1 MFKKLLMLLRPFW
14 STFGVLIVLVF
25 ARKAFEL
32 VQPYYWGKLVDAFY
46 HPIASDIWRLVTI
59 IGFMMLGDLIID
71 FIHTNVEN
79 QKFIFR
85 INKTIDMNTVK
96 KASSL
101 SLGQITGQNSGFRQ
115 KVATQGANASA
126 QMAQI
131 SMYDI
136 LPGIATIV
144 FAFGFLFVSN
154 HLLGAIVGVTVLIS
168 LSISIPANIKMART
182 IREYRK
188 IDDVVGQQYSEVLR
202 SLPLVMLSGQETE
215 TISRLATEYHKATA
229 FGEKMWLKYHMTI
242 GLFRDVSSRVG
253 NLAVIATGAYLVLQG
268 SLTAGALMAT
278 IAWARM
284 VFNQS
289 DQLARLSRRLIV
301 VSVDALRYF
310 EIIDLKPSIVSP
322 ENGIMFNP
330 LKGAVTFRN
339 VSFAYPEAKT
349 EVDALHNVSFSIA
362 PGEVAAIVGHSGAG
376 KSTIVNLL
384 LRGFDPVSGEI
395 DIDGVDL
402 KQVDLGSFRSSI
414 GYVEQQV
421 RLWDDTLRYN
431 LLFGIKDQSKVTEAR
446 LKEIAELSKI
456 SSFFDRLPE
465 GFDTK
470 IGENGVKLS
479 GGERQ
484 RVAIARALLK
494 DPSLLIL
501 DEATN
506 SLDTIN
512 DAHIQQAMRDAM
524 KGRTGIII
532 AHRLSTIRHA
542 DKIIVMEKGRVAGMG
557 THAELIVSCPE
568 YKNLVEK
575 EGQVIVA

>member
-1 MFKKLLMLLRPFW
+1 MFKKILMLLRPFW
-14 STFGVLIVLVF
+14 GTFGVLIFLVF

-46 HPIASDIWRLVTI
+46 HPVASDIWHLVMI
-59 IGFMMLGDLIID
+59 IGLMMLGDLIFD
-71 FIHTNVEN
+71 YIHTNVEN

-85 INKTIDMNTVK
+85 INKVIDMNTVK
-96 KASSL
+96 KAASL

-115 KVATQGANASA
+115 KVATQGANAVA
-126 QMAQI
+126 QTAQI

-136 LPGIATIV
+136 LPGLATII
-144 FAFGFLFVSN
+144 FAFSFLFVSN
-154 HLLGAIVGVTVLIS
+154 HLLGLIVLGTVAIS

-188 IDDVVGQQYSEVLR
+188 IDDVVGQQYSEILR

-215 TISRLATEYHKATA
+215 TIARLGTEYQKATS
-229 FGEKMWLKYHMTI
+229 FGEKMWFRYHMVTGLSRDTI
-242 GLFRDVSSRVG
+242 SRAG
-253 NLAVIATGAYLVLQG
+253 NLAVISAGAYLVLNG

-289 DQLARLSRRLIV
+289 DQLARLFRRLIV
-301 VSVDALRYF
+301 VSVDAFRYF

-322 ENGIMFNP
+322 ENGVKFNP
-330 LKGAVTFRN
+330 LKGSVAFKN
-339 VSFAYPEAKT
+339 VSFAYPEAKSD
-349 EVDALHNVSFSIA
+349 VNALHDVSFSIK
-362 PGEVAAIVGHSGAG
+362 PGEVVAVVGHSGAG
-376 KSTIVNLL
+376 KSTIVSLL

-395 DIDGVDL
+395 DIDGTNL
-402 KQVDLGSFRSSI
+402 KQVDLRTFRSSI

-431 LLFGIKDQSKVTEAR
+431 LLFGIKDQAAVTEER

-456 SSFFDRLPE
+456 SSFFDRLPD

-512 DAHIQQAMRDAM
+512 DAYIQQAMRDAM
-524 KGRTGIII
+524 RGRTGIII

-557 THAELIVSCPE
+557 THTELLASCPE

>member
-1 MFKKLLMLLRPFW
+1 MFKKILTLLRPFW
-14 STFGVLIVLVF
+14 GTFGILIFLVF

-32 VQPYYWGKLVDAFY
+32 VQPYYWGKLVDAFF
-46 HPIASDIWRLVTI
+46 HPVAENVWHLVMI
-59 IGFMMLGDLIID
+59 LGFTMLGDLILD
-71 FIHTNVEN
+71 YIHTNVEN
-79 QKFIFR
+79 QRFIFR
-85 INKTIDMNTVK
+85 ISQVIDMNTVK
-96 KASSL
+96 KAASL

-115 KVATQGANASA
+115 KVATQGANAVSNVA
-126 QMAQI
+126 QA

-136 LPGIATIV
+136 LPGLTTIV
-144 FAFGFLFVSN
+144 FAFGFLFTSN
-154 HLLGAIVGVTVLIS
+154 HTLGFIVLGTVALS
-168 LSISIPANIKMART
+168 LSISIPANIRMASR
-182 IREYRK
+182 IREWRK
-188 IDDVVGQQYSEVLR
+188 IDDIVGQQYSEVLR
-202 SLPLVMLSGQETE
+202 SLPLVMLSGHEEE
-215 TISRLATEYHKATA
+215 TISRLNTEYQKVTT
-229 FGEKMWLKYHMTI
+229 FGEKMWLKYHMSI
-242 GLFRDVSSRVG
+242 GLSRDTISRLG
-253 NLAVIATGAYLVLQG
+253 NLAVISAGAYLVLQG

-284 VFNQS
+284 VFGQS
-289 DQLARLSRRLIV
+289 DQMARIFRRMIV
-301 VSVDALRYF
+301 QSVDVFRYF
-310 EIIDLKPSIVSP
+310 KIIDLKPSIVSP
-322 ENGIMFNP
+322 ANG
-330 LKGAVTFRN
+330 VTFHPMKGDVEFKN
-339 VSFAYPEAKT
+339 VSFSYPEAKT
-349 EVDALHNVSFSIA
+349 EVNALHDVSFSINS
-362 PGEVAAIVGHSGAG
+362 GEVVAIVGHSGAG
-376 KSTIVNLL
+376 KSTIVSLL

-395 DIDGVDL
+395 TVDGTDL
-402 KQVDLGSFRSSI
+402 KQVDLQSFRSSI

-431 LLFGIKDQSKVTEAR
+431 LLFGIKDQSKVTEER

-456 SSFFDRLPE
+456 SSFFDRLPD

-494 DPSLLIL
+494 DPRLLIL

-512 DAHIQQAMRDAM
+512 DAYIQQAMRDAM

-542 DKIIVMEKGRVAGMG
+542 DKIIVMEKGRVAGIG
-557 THAELIVSCPE
+557 SHAVLLATCEQ

-575 EGQVIVA
+575 EGQMIVA

>member
-1 MFKKLLMLLRPFW
+1 MFKKILLLLRPFW
-14 STFGVLIVLVF
+14 GTFGVLIFLVF

-32 VQPYYWGKLVDAFY
+32 VQPYYWGKLVDVFF
-46 HPIASDIWRLVTI
+46 HPEASQIKYLILI
-59 IGFMMLGDLIID
+59 IGLTMAADLILD
-71 FIHTNVEN
+71 WIHTIFEN

-85 INKTIDMNTVK
+85 IDKLIDLNTAK
-96 KASSL
+96 KAASL

-115 KVATQGANASA
+115 KVASQGASA
-126 QMAQI
+126 VTNTAQLAI
-131 SMYDI
+131 YDI
-136 LPGIATIV
+136 LPGVATII
-144 FAFGFLFVSN
+144 FAFSFLFISN
-154 HLLGAIVGVTVLIS
+154 HILGYIVLATVGVS
-168 LSISIPANIKMART
+168 LLVVTPANMKMARK

-188 IDDVVGQQYSEVLR
+188 VDDILGQQYSEVLR
-202 SLPLVMLSGQETE
+202 SLPLVMLSGQEEE
-215 TISRLATEYHKATA
+215 TIGRLDREYEKVATFA
-229 FGEKMWLKYHMTI
+229 EKMWLRYHTVT
-242 GLFRDVSSRVG
+242 GLSRDFIDKAG
-253 NLAVIATGAYLVLQG
+253 NLAVIATGAYLVLNG
-268 SLTAGALMAT
+268 SLTAGALMAS

-284 VFNQS
+284 VFNQTA
-289 DQLARLSRRLIV
+289 QLARVSRRLV
-301 VSVDALRYF
+301 VISVDVLRYF
-310 EIIDLKPSIVSP
+310 EIIDLRSNIVSP
-322 ENGIMFNP
+322 ENGVKFSP
-330 LKGAVTFRN
+330 LKGAVDFKN

-349 EVDALHNVSFSIA
+349 DTNALHNVSFSIS
-362 PGEVAAIVGHSGAG
+362 PGEVVAIVGHSGAG
-376 KSTIVNLL
+376 KSTIVSLL

-431 LLFGIKDQSKVTEAR
+431 LLFGIKDQSKITEER

-456 SSFFDRLPE
+456 SAFFDRLPD

-557 THAELIVSCPE
+557 SHTELLATCE
-568 YKNLVEK
+568 QYKNLVEK

>member
-1 MFKKLLMLLRPFW
+1 M
-14 STFGVLIVLVF
+14 LIVLVF

-46 HPIASDIWRLVTI
+46 NPIANNIWHLVTI
-59 IGFMMLGDLIID
+59 IGFMMLGDLILD

-96 KASSL
+96 KAASL

-136 LPGIATIV
+136 LPGFATII
-144 FAFGFLFVSN
+144 FAFSFLFVSN
-154 HLLGAIVGVTVLIS
+154 HLLGAIVCVTVIIS

-215 TISRLATEYHKATA
+215 TISRLDAEYRKATS
-229 FGEKMWLKYHMTI
+229 FGEKMWLKYHMTV
-242 GLFRDVSSRVG
+242 GLSRDAISRLG

-268 SLTAGALMAT
+268 SLTAGTLMAT

-289 DQLARLSRRLIV
+289 DQLARLFRRLTV

-310 EIIDLKPSIVSP
+310 EIIDLRPSIVSP
-322 ENGIMFNP
+322 ENGTVFKP
-330 LKGAVTFRN
+330 LKGSVAFKD

-349 EVDALHNVSFSIA
+349 EVNALHNVSFSIA
-362 PGEVAAIVGHSGAG
+362 PGEVVAIVGHSGAG
-376 KSTIVNLL
+376 KSTLINLI
-384 LRGFDPVSGEI
+384 LRGFDPVAGSIE
-395 DIDGVDL
+395 IDGVDL
-402 KQVDLGSFRSSI
+402 RSIDLRAFRSSI

-431 LLFGIKDQSKVTEAR
+431 LLFGIKDPNKVTEDR
-446 LKEIAELSKI
+446 LKEIAEVSKI
-456 SSFFDRLPE
+456 SSFFDRLPD

-494 DPSLLIL
+494 NPQLLIL

-542 DKIIVMEKGRVAGMG
+542 DKIIVMERGRVAGMG
-557 THAELIVSCPE
+557 NHAELLKTCPE